1 MQMFRSSNKWLF
13 AATGISIFY
22 ALALS
27 IFAGDVFNND
37 QTVNQ
42 AILDL
47 LLHLI
52 PTAIALI
59 LTVFAHRFPLAGA
72 IIFAVLAIVYIITG
86 WSNMHWTAHVLIAG
100 PLLLL
105 SFLYLMAYKS
115 VK

>member
-13 AATGISIFY
+13 AATGIGIFY
-22 ALALS
+22 ALGLL
-27 IFAGDVFNND
+27 IFAGDVFTKNQNV
-37 QTVNQ
+37 TQ
-42 AILDL
+42 AILEL
-47 LLHLI
+47 LLHFI
-52 PTAIALI
+52 PTAIALF
-59 LTVFAHRFPLAGA
+59 LTLIAHKRPLAGA